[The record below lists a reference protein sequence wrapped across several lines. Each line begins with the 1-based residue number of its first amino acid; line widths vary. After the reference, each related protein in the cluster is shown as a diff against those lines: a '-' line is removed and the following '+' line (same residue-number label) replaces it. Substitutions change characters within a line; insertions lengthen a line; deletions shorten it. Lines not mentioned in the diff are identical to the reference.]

1 MVKRLCK
8 RAFDSLFVVF
18 KWKNK
23 IMDLLREMCQMRYN
37 FTDLTLLT
45 IPKLN
50 SSLEDESQLTP
61 LGFQLRSE
69 AECD

>member
-1 MVKRLCK
+1 
-8 RAFDSLFVVF
+8 
-18 KWKNK
+18 
-23 IMDLLREMCQMRYN
+23 MDLLREMCQMRYN

-69 AECD
+69 AECDWTISCYDR